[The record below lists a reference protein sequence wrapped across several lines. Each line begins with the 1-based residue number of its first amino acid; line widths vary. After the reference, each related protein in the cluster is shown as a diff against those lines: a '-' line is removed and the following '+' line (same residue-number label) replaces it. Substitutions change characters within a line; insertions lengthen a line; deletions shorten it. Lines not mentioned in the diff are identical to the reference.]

1 MASFTQFTV
10 ISYYRAYV
18 ERGDEPRPLTLDL
31 LDNGSGADL
40 IANDGI
46 YSRYFIKYDGQD
58 GDYTLRCQVPLSR
71 KIL

>member
-1 MASFTQFTV
+1 MASF
-10 ISYYRAYV
+10 ISYYYRAYV

-46 YSRYFIKYDGQD
+46 YSRYFIKYDGQA
-58 GDYTLRCQVPLSR
+58 GDYTLRCQV
-71 KIL
+71 

>member
-1 MASFTQFTV
+1 MASLTQFTV
-10 ISYYRAYV
+10 VSYYRAYV

-58 GDYTLRCQVPLSR
+58 GDYTLRCQVSLSR